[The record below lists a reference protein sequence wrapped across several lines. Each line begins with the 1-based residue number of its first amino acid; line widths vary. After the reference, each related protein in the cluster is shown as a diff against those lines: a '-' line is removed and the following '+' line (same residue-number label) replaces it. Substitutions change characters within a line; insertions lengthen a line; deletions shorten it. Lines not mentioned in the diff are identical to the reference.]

1 MDLQFDEPE
10 DGGVLYDARDMGDMA
25 EDDEKEKT
33 RMLRMTRQSVSRN
46 GGALPIGDDA
56 DEHDLVADVD
66 YDVNFL
72 NIMETIGW
80 AGIAV
85 MVFCLFTTLVLMG
98 RVSWLPRPDHMFGI
112 YIGVFLGT
120 FTVVTIVAGYCRVYW
135 HVNISYTRKVTHF
148 FSFFL
153 PFGLSAILPF
163 EKTATT
169 YILTFCTAF
178 VAFIPLMD
186 GIRNIPCMWPLRL
199 AYASFDRREDR
210 PLTLLWAVTQAL
222 MVYAVMLPCIIL
234 LEKMGNASYILIPL
248 VVTGF
253 GDGLAEPVGKAFG
266 RHKYRAAAMCT
277 SKEYTRSIEGSLVIV
292 ATGVIVVSTMFAI
305 DHMSLTQFLVAFFAV
320 PIPMAIA
327 EAKSPHSW
335 DNPFLL
341 LVGGTLAIGIS
352 ALQYTSI

>member
-1 MDLQFDEPE
+1 MDGEHDSPRMEG
-10 DGGVLYDARDMGDMA
+10 DGEEA
-25 EDDEKEKT
+25 
-33 RMLRMTRQSVSRN
+33 RMLKIERQSASRHH
-46 GGALPIGDDA
+46 GALPII
-56 DEHDLVADVD
+56 DESNENDLVAGVD
-66 YDVNFL
+66 YDLNFL
-72 NIMETIGW
+72 NVMETIGW
-80 AGIAV
+80 AGIAI
-85 MVFCLFTTLVLMG
+85 MVFGLFTTLILMG

-112 YIGVFLGT
+112 YIGIFLGT
-120 FTVVTIVAGYCRVYW
+120 FTVVTIVAGWFRVYQ

-169 YILTFCTAF
+169 YILTFFTAF

-186 GIRNIPCMWPLRL
+186 GIRNIPCMWLLRL

-234 LEKMGNASYILIPL
+234 LEKMNNASYILIPL

-253 GDGLAEPVGKAFG
+253 GDGLAEPVGKMFG
-266 RHKYRAAAMCT
+266 RHKYRATAMCA
-277 SKEYTRSIEGSLVIV
+277 SKQYTRSIEGSLMIV
-292 ATGVIVVSTMFAI
+292 LSGIIVVLTMFALG
-305 DHMSLTQFLVAFFAV
+305 HMSTTQFLVAFFAV

-341 LVGGTLAIGIS
+341 LVGGTISIGIS
-352 ALQYTSI
+352 ALQYANI